1 MKTKMK
7 QIKEKTTKG
16 NLLLS
21 VLIAVV
27 AIVFAACS
35 SDVVLNDI
43 AESQTDTP
51 KAIGFTSFS
60 EKITRGNTDV
70 NTNLEYYH
78 NTFQVYGTKKSTV
91 DNAVQYVFGGSPNSA
106 NPTVGV
112 VCTYQVPSNAVLGD
126 WKYDNPRFWDK
137 QANYNFVAFA
147 PDNAPLKYNY
157 STADGTGQV
166 GDANNE
172 FVTSADYTLTGTNLQ
187 TTASTAEKVK
197 GFTGNGGADLDIM
210 ISTTNAQNGSTHSE
224 YVNLIF
230 SHILSKLNVTF
241 AKAAALDGSTVTV
254 TSVEITNLK
263 EKGSYSQNDYN
274 LVTTTSGWT
283 AKTVIPST
291 YKLAYS
297 GSQALNASAG
307 SALYFIESLVMPQ
320 TIADDQVTL
329 VAKYKIESGT
339 YSENYTYEL
348 DLYDIDALRKFFD
361 GYNYTLN
368 FTIDPDVIKFD
379 ASVTLWDNQGAV
391 NKIIE

>member
-60 EKITRGNTDV
+60 EKITRADTD
-70 NTNLEYYH
+70 LEYYH
-78 NTFQVYGTKKSTV
+78 NTFVVYGTKQSTV
-91 DNAVQYVFGGSPNSA
+91 DTAIQYVFGGKATAPGNQD
-106 NPTVGV
+106 GV
-112 VCTYQVPSNAVLGD
+112 TCTYNATAGVTGN
-126 WKYDNPRFWDK
+126 WEYVNPRYWDK
-137 QANYNFVAFA
+137 QAEYDFIAYA
-147 PDNAPLKYNY
+147 PDNAPLRYFYN
-157 STADGTGQV
+157 AANAQV
-166 GDANNE
+166 GDVNNE
-172 FVTSADYTLTGTNLQ
+172 FVTNADYTLAGTNLQ

-210 ISTTNAQNGSTHSE
+210 ISATNAQNGSTHNDE
-224 YVNLIF
+224 VNLVF

-241 AKAAALDGSTVTV
+241 AKAAALEASTVTV
-254 TSVEITNLK
+254 TSVEITGLK
-263 EKGSYSQNDYN
+263 EKGSYSQNTYH
-274 LVTTTSGWT
+274 LASTTSGWT
-283 AKTVIPST
+283 AKTVTPST

-297 GSQALNASAG
+297 GSQILNASTG
-307 SALYFIESLVMPQ
+307 SAFYFIESLVMPQ

-348 DLYDIDALRKFFD
+348 DLYDIATLQKFFD

-368 FTIDPDVIKFD
+368 FTIAPDVIKFD
-379 ASVTLWDNQGAV
+379 ATVTPWTDQLAV
-391 NKIIE
+391 NKTIE